1 MSGEAERKGTMEF
14 KGKITPLTKE
24 DVEQTIAEMEN
35 TVFGD
40 DVEWLLAIPEMS
52 EAYEKRKESIDK
64 IVNAIKELAK
74 MLAYEIVSAKSDK
87 ETQKRCNEE
96 KPKASR
102 ETSKDKHRHT
112 PRKGQ
117 QREEN

>member
-1 MSGEAERKGTMEF
+1 MEF
-14 KGKITPLTKE
+14 KGKITPITKQ
-24 DVEQTIAEMEN
+24 DIDKMIAEQEH

-40 DVEWLLAIPEMS
+40 GVEWLLAIPEMR

-64 IVNAIKELAK
+64 IVNAIKELAQ
-74 MLAYEIVSAKSDK
+74 MLAYEIVSARSDK
-87 ETQKRCNEE
+87 ETQKHCNEE
-96 KPKASR
+96 KTKASR
-102 ETSKDKHRHT
+102 EASKDKHT

>member
-1 MSGEAERKGTMEF
+1 MGIMEF
-14 KGKITPLTKE
+14 KGKITPITKQ
-24 DVEQTIAEMEN
+24 DIDKIIAEQEH

-40 DVEWLLAIPEMS
+40 NGDNIEWLLDIPEMS

-64 IVNAIKELAK
+64 IVNAIKELAQ
-74 MLAYEIVSAKSDK
+74 MLAYEIVSTKSDK
-87 ETQKRCNEE
+87 ETQKHCNKE
-96 KPKASR
+96 KTKASR
-102 ETSKDKHRHT
+102 ETSKDKQRHT